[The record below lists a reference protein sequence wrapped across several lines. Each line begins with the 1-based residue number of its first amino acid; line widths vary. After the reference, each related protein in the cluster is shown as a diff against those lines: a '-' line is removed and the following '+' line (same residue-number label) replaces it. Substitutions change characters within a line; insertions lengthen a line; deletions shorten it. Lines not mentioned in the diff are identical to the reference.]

1 MERGLARQQRVR
13 IECLGVDQRLFQRH
27 HEHVTIVTDLGTGTV
42 LHVADDR
49 KHESLAR
56 DFAA

>member
-1 MERGLARQQRVR
+1 MR

-42 LHVADDR
+42 SHVADDR
-49 KHESLAR
+49 KRESLA
-56 DFAA
+56 A